1 MKKLYR
7 SNNDRMIAGVC
18 SGLADY
24 INIDPTIV
32 RLIFMILFLMGTGG
46 FWIYIILWA
55 IVPLPPDHADTSI
68 EVSEVREVKTS
79 QPEAPVEGEDK

>member
-7 SNNDRMIAGVC
+7 SNNDRIIAGVC
-18 SGLADY
+18 AGLGDY

-55 IVPLPPDHADTSI
+55 IVPLPPDHTDTSI
-68 EVSEVREVKTS
+68 EVKEIRDVKTDR
-79 QPEAPVEGEDK
+79 PETPVDGEDK

>member
-1 MKKLYR
+1 MKRLYR
-7 SNNDRMIAGVC
+7 SKNNQMIAGVC
-18 SGLADY
+18 AGLADY

-68 EVSEVREVKTS
+68 EVSEVREVKS
-79 QPEAPVEGEDK
+79 EKPDVNVEDENK

>member
-7 SNNDRMIAGVC
+7 SNSDRMIAGVC
-18 SGLADY
+18 AGLADY

-55 IVPLPPDHADTSI
+55 IVPLLPDHANTSI
-68 EVSEVREVKTS
+68 EVSEVKPEKS
-79 QPEAPVEGEDK
+79 EAPVDGENK

>member
-7 SNNDRMIAGVC
+7 SNNDKIIAGVC
-18 SGLADY
+18 AGLGDY

-68 EVSEVREVKTS
+68 EVKEIRDVKTE